1 MTQAR
6 FWLWLLGFLAVTA
19 DSALYPRLV
28 SVALAFQMGS
38 FCIEILFKEFNS
50 YSANTRANAL
60 NGIGGGL
67 RKILDLE
74 VIISQDCFVNVVLV
88 YSLYLMNCSL

>member
-28 SVALAFQMGS
+28 SVALAFQMGAFS
-38 FCIEILFKEFNS
+38 IEILFKEFNS
-50 YSANTRANAL
+50 YSANIRANAL
-60 NGIGGGL
+60 NGIGSSL
-67 RKILDLE
+67 EKILELE
-74 VIISQDCFVNVVLV
+74 V
-88 YSLYLMNCSL
+88 